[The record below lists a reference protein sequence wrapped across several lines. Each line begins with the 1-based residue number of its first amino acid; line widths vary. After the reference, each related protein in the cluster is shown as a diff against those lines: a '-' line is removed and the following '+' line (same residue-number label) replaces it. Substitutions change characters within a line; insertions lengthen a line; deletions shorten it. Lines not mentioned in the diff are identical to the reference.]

1 MEHPEYSDI
10 IASAKT
16 LSELMT
22 AAETILTQESP
33 KVLQHLTIP
42 ETRRIIFVGDTHG
55 QLQDV
60 LWLFFKY
67 GQPSRENGRGS
78 LTALPIIETQAGDVS
93 ACIPTNGFFVLAWS
107 WPS

>member
-10 IASAKT
+10 VISAKT

-33 KVLQHLTIP
+33 TVLQHLTIP
-42 ETRRIIFVGDTHG
+42 ETGRMIFVGDTHG

-60 LWLFFKY
+60 L
-67 GQPSRENGRGS
+67 PSRENGGGS
-78 LTALPIIETQAGDVS
+78 LTALPSSTGDVS
-93 ACIPTNGFFVLAWS
+93 ACITTNAFFVLAWS
-107 WPS
+107 WPF